1 MPSSFSCTSL
11 PFLSHLPLE
20 LMASLLTV
28 VVVTLLCVGSG
39 GGGAIAQAVQ
49 HHVVGDDLGW
59 DLSSNLA
66 AWSKDRIF
74 RVGDEIWFAYAAA
87 EERILELR
95 SSDKLEECDLDDP
108 IGMYTSGVDKVRLDG
123 EGARYFASSTPE
135 NCKNGLKLRVRVVP
149 RATNDEHTR
158 FAAVSAE
165 AAAGPVPSASARLKA
180 PQLLWIAFVI
190 AVAMWF

>member
-1 MPSSFSCTSL
+1 MVLFNLPLLHMPSSFSCTSL

-66 AWSKDRIF
+66 AWSMDRIF
-74 RVGDEIWFAYAAA
+74 RVGDEI
-87 EERILELR
+87 
-95 SSDKLEECDLDDP
+95 
-108 IGMYTSGVDKVRLDG
+108 
-123 EGARYFASSTPE
+123 
-135 NCKNGLKLRVRVVP
+135 CKTL
-149 RATNDEHTR
+149 
-158 FAAVSAE
+158 
-165 AAAGPVPSASARLKA
+165 
-180 PQLLWIAFVI
+180 
-190 AVAMWF
+190 